1 MYPWHALAQI
11 LADLAHLSAWPIF
24 IGLVVTSSVIV
35 VASDWRFWLWSLLVQ
50 YILLGVLHLRVLG
63 PELALTKVV
72 AGALVC
78 PMLYWAARS
87 VESERAHKAEVERQ
101 RITREKGEVPLPPL
115 PWPVRSTNW
124 MFRLLTILLLFL
136 VLYSVSRSLPE
147 GLPLV
152 DADIALVCIWLWLVG
167 LLVLVL
173 TSEPLPAGVG
183 LLTLIS
189 GFDLFFDAFSPGL
202 VGLGILSAI
211 TLLLGLAISYLTT
224 VRELTGELL

>member
-1 MYPWHALAQI
+1 MLPWQEI
-11 LADLAHLSAWPIF
+11 LADLARLSAWPIF
-24 IGLVVTSSVIV
+24 VVLLVTSSVIV

-50 YILLGVLHLRVLG
+50 YVLLGVLHMRVLG
-63 PELALTKVV
+63 PELALIKVV

-87 VESERAHKAEVERQ
+87 VESERGHKAEIERE
-101 RITREKGEVPLPPL
+101 RIAKESGEVPLPPL

-124 MFRLLTILLLFL
+124 MFRLLTTLLLFL
-136 VLYSVSRSLPE
+136 VLYSVSRSLS
-147 GLPLV
+147 LPLV

-167 LLVLVL
+167 LLILVL
-173 TSEPLPAGVG
+173 TSEPLPAGLG

-202 VGLGILSAI
+202 VGLGILAAVN
-211 TLLLGLAISYLTT
+211 LLLGLAFSYLTT

>member
-1 MYPWHALAQI
+1 MLPLQEI
-11 LADLAHLSAWPIF
+11 LADLAHLSAWPVF
-24 IGLVVTSSVIV
+24 VALLVTSSVIV

-50 YILLGVLHLRVLG
+50 YVLLGVLHMRALG
-63 PELALTKVV
+63 PELALIKVV

-87 VESERAHKAEVERQ
+87 VESERGHKAEIERE
-101 RITREKGEVPLPPL
+101 RIAKESGEVPLPPL

-124 MFRLLTILLLFL
+124 MFRLLTTLLLFL
-136 VLYSVSRSLPE
+136 VLYSVSRFPS
-147 GLPLV
+147 LPLV

-167 LLVLVL
+167 LLILVL
-173 TSEPLPAGVG
+173 TSEPLPAGLG

-202 VGLGILSAI
+202 VGLGILA
-211 TLLLGLAISYLTT
+211 TVHLLLGLAISYLTT

>member
-1 MYPWHALAQI
+1 MIYPWQEL
-11 LADLAHLSAWPIF
+11 LSDLANLSAWPIF
-24 IGLVVTSSVIV
+24 VALLVTTSVIV
-35 VASDWRFWLWSLLVQ
+35 VASDWRFWLWSLLIQ
-50 YILLGVLHLRVLG
+50 YLLLGVLHIRVLG
-63 PELALTKVV
+63 PELALVKVV

-87 VESERAHKAEVERQ
+87 VESERGHKAEVERE
-101 RITREKGEVPLPPL
+101 RITREGGEVPLPPL

-124 MFRLLTILLLFL
+124 MFRLLATLLLFL
-136 VLYSVSRSLPE
+136 VLYSVSRSLS
-147 GLPLV
+147 LPVV
-152 DADIALVCIWLWLVG
+152 DADIAAVCIWLWLVG

-202 VGLGILSAI
+202 VGLGILAAV
-211 TLLLGLAISYLTT
+211 TLLLGLAVSYLTT

>member
-1 MYPWHALAQI
+1 MTFPWQEI
-11 LADLAHLSAWPIF
+11 LSDLAHLSAWPILAAL
-24 IGLVVTSSVIV
+24 LVTTSVIV
-35 VASDWRFWLWSLLVQ
+35 IASDWRFWLWSLLIQ
-50 YILLGVLHLRVLG
+50 YLLLGVLHMRVLG
-63 PELALTKVV
+63 PELALVKVV

-87 VESERAHKAEVERQ
+87 VESERGHKAEVERE
-101 RITREKGEVPLPPL
+101 RIAQERGQVPLPPL

-124 MFRLLTILLLFL
+124 MFRLLATLLLFL
-136 VLYSVSRSLPE
+136 VLYSVARSLS
-147 GLPLV
+147 LPAV
-152 DADIALVCIWLWLVG
+152 DADIAPVCIWLWLVG

-202 VGLGILSAI
+202 VGLGILATV